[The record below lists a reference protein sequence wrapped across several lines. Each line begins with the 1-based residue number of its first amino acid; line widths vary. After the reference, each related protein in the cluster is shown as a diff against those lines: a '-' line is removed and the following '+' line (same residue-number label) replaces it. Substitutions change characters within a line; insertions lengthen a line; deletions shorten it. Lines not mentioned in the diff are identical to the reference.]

1 MTLDNLQRSEI
12 VISKILQDLV
22 ETGLQY
28 GTTLEFE
35 ELGLDQEFEPF
46 FTGCCL
52 WLLDEGIIR
61 CTNAHQVV
69 KDAPMVNPVITAKG
83 FSLLGQPFVGGEVGN
98 RVGDAV
104 KEVAS
109 GNRNYAGFGDFFGG
123 LLGGFTK
130 SIGGG

>member
-1 MTLDNLQRSEI
+1 MTLSNLEKSEI

-28 GTTLEFE
+28 GTALEFD
-35 ELGLDQEFEPF
+35 ELNLSDDYEPF
-46 FTGCCL
+46 FVGCCL
-52 WLLDEGIIR
+52 WLLNEGIVR
-61 CTNAHQVV
+61 CTNEHQVISG
-69 KDAPMVNPVITAKG
+69 APMVNPVITAKG
-83 FSLLGQPFVGGEVGN
+83 FTLLGQPFAKGEDGN

-109 GNRNYAGFGDFFGG
+109 GNRNYAGIGDFFGG

-130 SIGGG
+130 SIGS

>member
-1 MTLDNLQRSEI
+1 VTLDNLQKSEL
-12 VISKILQDLV
+12 VISKILEHLLQ
-22 ETGLQY
+22 TGLQA
-28 GTTLEFE
+28 GVALNFQN
-35 ELGLDQEFEPF
+35 LNLDEDFEPF
-46 FTGCCL
+46 FVGCCR
-52 WLLDEGIIR
+52 WLLEEEIVR

-69 KDAPMVNPVITAKG
+69 RAAPMVNPVITAKG
-83 FSLLGQPFVGGEVGN
+83 FALLGQPFVQGDDGS

-130 SIGGG
+130 SMGS

>member
-1 MTLDNLQRSEI
+1 MDNLQRSEI

-28 GTTLEFE
+28 GTALEFE
-35 ELGLDQEFEPF
+35 ELGLGEEFEPF

-52 WLLDEGIIR
+52 WLLDEGIVR
-61 CTNAHQVV
+61 CTNEGQVLHGV
-69 KDAPMVNPVITAKG
+69 PMVNPVITAKG
-83 FSLLGQPFVGGEVGN
+83 FALLGQPFVQGDEGN

-104 KEVAS
+104 KEIAR
-109 GNRNYAGFGDFFGG
+109 GNRNYAGLGDFFGG

-130 SIGGG
+130 SIGS